1 MLAVMAWTELP
12 SLRGDLVV
20 LDPLRADDA
29 AALFVAADDDA
40 VFRWL
45 SRTRPRT
52 HDEMADWV
60 ADALASPA
68 QHPWVQRDA
77 ASGDVVG
84 TTSFYDVDERL
95 RTVAIGHTWLSRG
108 AWRTGINTE
117 AKLLLL
123 THAFDTLGCVRVVW
137 HTDHLNARSQAA
149 IERLGATR
157 EGVLRKHR
165 IRPDGT
171 WRDTVTY
178 ALLDEEWPDARAAL
192 AARLERA
199 RTVTGGPSDR

>member
-12 SLRGDLVV
+12 SLRGDLVA

-60 ADALASPA
+60 ADALASPV

-95 RTVAIGHTWLSRG
+95 RTVAIGHTWLSRR

-165 IRPDGT
+165 VRPDGT

-178 ALLDEEWPDARAAL
+178 SLLDEEWPDARAAL

-199 RTVTGGPSDR
+199 RTVTSGPSDR